1 MKTLEQVA
9 NKYKKLV
16 AQAIYPGFPYR
27 SKPRGRFNSSRAFKT
42 GNLLTSFIKD
52 PNNQPSSIVRKTI
65 NGYQMVVVVSP
76 NGADYGQYV
85 HYGTRKM
92 DGRPFAELATE
103 QPQFSKLMDEF
114 IAELAEEQLDKE
126 IEVVNESFVKA
137 GFRVS

>member
-27 SKPRGRFNSSRAFKT
+27 SKPRGRFSSSRSFKT

-52 PNNQPSSIVRKTI
+52 PQNQPSSIVKKTI

-76 NGADYGQYV
+76 NGADYGRYV

>member
-16 AQAIYPGFPYR
+16 AQSIYPGFPYR
-27 SKPRGRFNSSRAFKT
+27 SSPRGRFSSSRAFKT

-52 PNNQPSSIVRKTI
+52 PANQPSSIVRKTI
-65 NGYQMVVVVSP
+65 NGYEMVVKVSP

-92 DGRPFAELATE
+92 DGRPFAEIATE
-103 QPQFSKLMDEF
+103 QPQFDKLLDEF
-114 IAELAEEQLDKE
+114 MTELVGEEMNKE
-126 IEVVNESFVKA
+126 IEIVNQAFVKA

>member
-16 AQAIYPGFPYR
+16 AQAIYPGYPYR
-27 SKPRGRFNSSRAFKT
+27 STPRGRFSSSRAFKT

-52 PNNQPSSIVRKTI
+52 PKNQPSSIVRKTI
-65 NGYQMVVVVSP
+65 TGYEMVVVVSP
-76 NGADYGQYV
+76 TGADYGQYV

-92 DGRPFAELATE
+92 EGRPFAEIATE
-103 QPQFSKLMDEF
+103 QPQFDKLMDEF
-114 IAELAEEQLDKE
+114 IAEVAEEQLDKE
-126 IEVVNESFVKA
+126 IEIVNQAFVKA